1 MPRTL
6 VFRPEN
12 FATFGKLLR
21 FLRRKSGLTQ
31 RELAI
36 AVGYSESQISRLEKD
51 ERAPDNATLAAR
63 FVPALD
69 LEEQPEWVARFLEL
83 GSSTHSPSGEPDT
96 PSTSE
101 GPGPALHNLPIQL
114 TNFFGREKELKEIKR
129 VFTANPSDE
138 GNIRLLTLSGH
149 GGCGKTRL
157 ALQAAFG
164 LLDVFPDGIWLVE
177 FAPLTDSDLVTN
189 TLAAVLGITEDVN
202 GELSHAITDHLRGKK
217 LLLIFDNCE
226 HVVQASAELAE
237 TLLQAS
243 STLFILATS
252 REMLGV
258 SGERAIYVPSLSMPD
273 RRHPALPGQLGKF
286 ESVQLFV
293 DRAANVIPG
302 FSLNQ
307 TNETAVAQI
316 CQRLDGIPLAIELAA
331 ARLRMLP
338 VEQIAT
344 RLDDIFRLLTG
355 GSRTALPRHQT
366 LQALIDWSYDLLTEP
381 EKILFRRLSVFAR
394 SWTLEACEAICIG
407 EGVESSEILELLG
420 HLIEKSLALKRSR
433 VVGRALRYRLLDTI
447 RQYANTRLIE
457 SGEADVIRRRH
468 AEYYF
473 NLAEAGAP
481 RALNDYSQKN
491 WLENMEIEVNNIRA
505 AVTWSL
511 STMTNDAVEL
521 RLNRDGGIRVS
532 AWALN
537 RLGWLAR
544 ERGDTIT
551 ARAWLEQSLSIYREL
566 DDKLGIS
573 WTTVTLGEVLN
584 MQGHLETA
592 KTMIEE
598 GLTLARQ
605 QEESQAIG
613 WGLSHLG
620 YNALLRGDFAEAKNS
635 YTESGAVFES
645 IGPHKAGLAWGYF
658 GLGEVGLA
666 QKDAPSAI
674 NNLKMA
680 VKFFS
685 AYKSRLGI
693 AWCLESLAGA
703 ISLNKQD
710 ELAARFWSMADAIHD
725 SKDVRGAPIINDL
738 HEKRRAKVRSRL
750 GENSLKAL
758 RAQIQSIS
766 LEQAVNEVMAL

>member
-1 MPRTL
+1 MPRTS
-6 VFRPEN
+6 VVKPEN
-12 FATFGKLLR
+12 FTTFGELLR
-21 FLRRKSGLTQ
+21 FLRRKAGLTQ
-31 RELAI
+31 RKLATE
-36 AVGYSESQISRLEKD
+36 VGYSESQISRLEQN
-51 ERAPDNATLAAR
+51 ERVPDNATLAVR
-63 FVPALD
+63 FVPALS
-69 LEEQPEWVARFLEL
+69 LEGQPEWVSRFLEL
-83 GSSTHSPSGEPDT
+83 GSSAHSTMVQAET
-96 PSTSE
+96 QSTSE
-101 GPGPALHNLPIQL
+101 PVKPVLNNLPIQL

-129 VFTANPSDE
+129 VFTANPLDE
-138 GNIRLLTLSGH
+138 GNVRLLTLSGH

-177 FAPLTDSDLVTN
+177 FAPLTDSDLLTN
-189 TLAAVLGITEDVN
+189 TLAAVLGITEEVD
-202 GELSHAITDHLRGKK
+202 GDLMHAITEHLRGKT

-307 TNETAVAQI
+307 SNEAAVAQI

-381 EKILFRRLSVFAR
+381 EKILFRRLAVFAR
-394 SWTLEACEAICIG
+394 SWTLEACETICVG

-420 HLIEKSLALKRSR
+420 HLIEKSLALKRSKIE
-433 VVGRALRYRLLDTI
+433 GRALRYRLLDTI
-447 RQYANTRLIE
+447 RQYAMTRLIE

-481 RALNDYSQKN
+481 RALNDYTQKN

-511 STMTNDAVEL
+511 STMTNDAVEM

-544 ERGDTIT
+544 ERGDTST

-584 MQGHLETA
+584 MQGDLEMA

-605 QEESQAIG
+605 LEESQAIG

-620 YNALLRGDFAEAKNS
+620 YNALLRGEFDEAQNN

-645 IGPHKAGLAWGYF
+645 IGPHKAGLAWAHF

-666 QKDAPSAI
+666 QKDASSTI
-674 NNLKMA
+674 NNLKIA
-680 VKFFS
+680 VKYFI
-685 AYKSRLGI
+685 AYKNRLGI
-693 AWCLESLAGA
+693 AWCLESLAA
-703 ISLNKQD
+703 VISLDNQH
-710 ELAARFWSMADAIHD
+710 EQAARLWSMVEAIHD
-725 SKDVRGAPIINDL
+725 YKGVREAPVIKPL
-738 HEKRRAKVRSRL
+738 HEKLRENVRSHL
-750 GENSLKAL
+750 GDAKFKTIVSQK
-758 RAQIQSIS
+758 QVIS
-766 LEQAVNEVMAL
+766 LEQAVSEALAL

>member
-1 MPRTL
+1 MSRTL
-6 VFRPEN
+6 VFKPEN
-12 FATFGKLLR
+12 FATFGELLR

-36 AVGYSESQISRLEKD
+36 AVGYSESQISRLERN
-51 ERAPDNATLAAR
+51 ERAPDDATLAAR
-63 FVPALD
+63 FVPALY

-83 GSSTHSPSGEPDT
+83 GSSTHSPLGQPET

-101 GPGPALHNLPIQL
+101 EPKPALHNLPIQL
-114 TNFFGREKELKEIKR
+114 TNFFGREKELKEITR
-129 VFTANPSDE
+129 VFTSKPSDE
-138 GNIRLLTLSGH
+138 GNVRLLTLSGH

-177 FAPLTDSDLVTN
+177 FAPLTDADLVTN
-189 TLAAVLGITEDVN
+189 TLAAVLGVAEEPIGDLT
-202 GELSHAITDHLRGKK
+202 SAITDHLRGKT

-226 HVVQASAELAE
+226 HVIQASAELAE

-273 RRHPALPGQLGKF
+273 RRHPALPGQLGQF

-307 TNETAVAQI
+307 GNETAVAQI

-381 EKILFRRLSVFAR
+381 EKALFRRLAVFAR
-394 SWTLEACEAICIG
+394 SWTLEACETICAG

-447 RQYANTRLIE
+447 RQYAMTKLIE
-457 SGEADVIRRRH
+457 SGEAYVIRRRH

-481 RALNDYSQKN
+481 RALNDYTQKN
-491 WLENMEIEVNNIRA
+491 WLDNMEIEVNNIRA

-521 RLNRDGGIRVS
+521 RLNRNGGIRVS

-544 ERGDTIT
+544 ERGDTTT
-551 ARAWLEQSLSIYREL
+551 AHAWLEQSLSIYREL

-584 MQGHLETA
+584 MQGELKTA
-592 KTMIEE
+592 KAMIEE
-598 GLTLARQ
+598 GLTLARKQ
-605 QEESQAIG
+605 DERQAIG
-613 WGLSHLG
+613 WALSHLG
-620 YNALLRGDFAEAKNS
+620 YNALLRGDFDEAKN
-635 YTESGAVFES
+635 YYLESGSVFEL
-645 IGPHKAGLAWGYF
+645 IGPHKAGMGWAHF
-658 GLGEVGLA
+658 GLGEAGLA
-666 QKDAPSAI
+666 KKDASAAI
-674 NNLKMA
+674 NHLKIA

-685 AYKSRLGI
+685 EYKNRLGI
-693 AWCLESLAGA
+693 AWCMESLAVA
-703 ISLNKQD
+703 ISLNNHYEQ
-710 ELAARFWSMADAIHD
+710 AAKFLGMAEAIHD
-725 SKDVRGAPIINDL
+725 SKGVRRAPIINDL
-738 HEKRRAKVRSRL
+738 HEKRRAKVRSQL
-750 GENSLKAL
+750 GENNFKAIW
-758 RAQIQSIS
+758 AEQQSVS
-766 LEQAVNEVMAL
+766 FEQAVSDVLAL